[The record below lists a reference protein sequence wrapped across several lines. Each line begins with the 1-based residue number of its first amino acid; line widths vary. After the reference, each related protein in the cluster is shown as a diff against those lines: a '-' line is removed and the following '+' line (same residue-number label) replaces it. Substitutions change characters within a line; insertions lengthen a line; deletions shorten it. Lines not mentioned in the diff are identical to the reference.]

1 MVGYEGGA
9 VIADANAMTAP
20 NHHRHTEQST
30 MAEPSIHQE
39 PFFAEGTEAMVALE
53 AMVDHRG

>member
-1 MVGYEGGA
+1 
-9 VIADANAMTAP
+9 
-20 NHHRHTEQST
+20 

-53 AMVDHRG
+53 AMVDAAVIGPH